1 MRKMKRAL
9 SYLAA
14 FAMALMAVSAVRT
27 ADVQA
32 AQNFEEA
39 KVFELTEM
47 TDFDRQVGLSW
58 EHTWSLDKN
67 TGTNQQKCYGK
78 FTLTKDSIVRI
89 KIFVNDRKAF
99 AANDCFRLYAN
110 EAMAA
115 QILENGI
122 SYDAGDDFIELDE
135 GTYYFEYT
143 SALYMSG
150 SSNHTTKIMIG
161 AIPKDNPVWVEQTAS
176 ADRKKMTIKV
186 TPKYAGAAE
195 VSRVRWAEGKDATI
209 NTISAKAD
217 SERCFV
223 VDKNGWYT
231 VCVNVDSTVA
241 WNSEIEYTF
250 NVEVKGIGPG
260 AKKGVT
266 YTVKNVKYKLVKAGF
281 DGTGTVM
288 VTGMKKSKT
297 SVTIPNKVTIG
308 NHDYQVVKIANK
320 AFNKQYKLKKITI
333 KATGI
338 KSIGKNAFKS
348 INPKATITVP
358 KSCYR
363 QYKKMLTKKTGFVKK
378 TMKIK
383 KK

>member
-1 MRKMKRAL
+1 MKKLKRAVGC
-9 SYLAA
+9 LAV
-14 FAMALMAVSAVRT
+14 FAMAVMAMAAAKAT
-27 ADVQA
+27 DAQA
-32 AQNFEEA
+32 ATTFEDA
-39 KVFELTEM
+39 KVFEMSEM
-47 TDFDRQVGLSW
+47 TDYDRQVGLSW
-58 EHTWSLDKN
+58 EHTWSLDK
-67 TGTNQQKCYGK
+67 TTDTKEQKCYGK

-89 KIFVNDRKAF
+89 KYFIKDRKSF
-99 AANDCFRLYAN
+99 ATNDCFRLYAN

-115 QILENGI
+115 QLLENGI

-186 TPKYAGAAE
+186 TPKYAAA
-195 VSRVRWAEGKDATI
+195 SDISMIRWTEGKDGKI
-209 NTISAKAD
+209 NTISPKAD
-217 SERCFV
+217 SERCFT

-231 VCVNVDSTVA
+231 VCINVDSTVA
-241 WNSEIEYTF
+241 WNKEHVYTF

>member
-1 MRKMKRAL
+1 MKKLKRAVGC
-9 SYLAA
+9 LAV
-14 FAMALMAVSAVRT
+14 FAMAVMAMAAAKAT
-27 ADVQA
+27 DAQA
-32 AQNFEEA
+32 ATTFEDA

-58 EHTWSLDKN
+58 EHTWSLDK
-67 TGTNQQKCYGK
+67 TTDTKEQKCYGK

-89 KIFVNDRKAF
+89 KYFIKDRKSF
-99 AANDCFRLYAN
+99 ATKDCFRLYAN

-186 TPKYAGAAE
+186 TPKYAAA
-195 VSRVRWAEGKDATI
+195 SDISMIRWTEGKDGKI
-209 NTISAKAD
+209 NTISPKAD
-217 SERCFV
+217 SERCFT

-231 VCVNVDSTVA
+231 VCINVDSTVA
-241 WNSEIEYTF
+241 WNKEHVYTF

-266 YTVKNVKYKLVKAGF
+266 YTVNNVKYKVVKAGF
-281 DGTGTVM
+281 DGKGTVM
-288 VTGMKKSKT
+288 VTGMKKAKS
-297 SVTIPNKVTIG
+297 SVTIPKKVTIG
-308 NHDYQVVKIANK
+308 NHDYQIVKINK
-320 AFNKQYKLKKITI
+320 NAFKKQYKLKKITI

-338 KSIGKNAFKS
+338 KSIGKDAFKS
-348 INPKATITVP
+348 IHPKATFTVP
-358 KSCYR
+358 KKCYG
-363 QYKKMLTKKTGFVKK
+363 QYKKLLTKKTGFVKK